1 MKFHLTHGTAVTLS
15 QDRTAATRD
24 DASFCNGVLFSDQP
38 LKIGQKVCLELG
50 CVALWSGALRL
61 GVTTF
66 DPSTLTSHDL
76 PRYAY
81 PNLTTK
87 EGYWA
92 RAVPERLV
100 RSGCR
105 VMVYVTSSGQ
115 LQVFVDGQHKG
126 VLLAKLP
133 TASALWLL
141 ADVYG
146 NTSRVAFVKPGDS
159 LFKARLCAQCNF
171 FSCSFS
177 ACVPPWEG

>member
-15 QDRTAATRD
+15 QDRTVATRD
-24 DASFCNGVLFSDQP
+24 ETSFCNGVVFSEQA
-38 LKIGQKVCLELG
+38 LKIGQKICLELG
-50 CVALWSGALRL
+50 CVTSWSGALRL
-61 GVTTF
+61 GVTTH
-66 DPSTLTSHDL
+66 DPSTLTSQGL
-76 PRYAY
+76 PKYAY
-81 PNLTTK
+81 PNLTQK

-100 RSGCR
+100 CAGCR

-133 TASALWLL
+133 TTSTLWLL

-146 NTSRVAFVKPGDS
+146 NTSRVAFVKPGTWES
-159 LFKARLCAQCNF
+159 SVMTTQLLFLVCLVLNLKKKLT
-171 FSCSFS
+171 
-177 ACVPPWEG
+177 